1 MPSSTCRSRA
11 IALSAPLLVVV
22 ALAQSAGGCAG
33 TLSGLEY
40 VHVEGPLDSNPNK
53 LAFAPCPPGKKAT
66 GGGAYVFPQTTELAL
81 IRSEPGGGGNGWIA
95 HAGEVSPYAGNW
107 KVAATAI
114 CTKVG
119 S

>member
-1 MPSSTCRSRA
+1 MPSSERQPRSLV
-11 IALSAPLLVVV
+11 LSTRLLVVA
-22 ALAQSAGGCAG
+22 ALVQTAAGCAG

-53 LAFAPCPPGKKAT
+53 LAFAPCPPGTKAT
-66 GGGAYVFPQTTELAL
+66 GGGAYISPQTTELAL

-95 HAGEVSPYAGNW
+95 HAGEVSPYAGDW
-107 KVAATAI
+107 RVAATAI

-119 S
+119 P